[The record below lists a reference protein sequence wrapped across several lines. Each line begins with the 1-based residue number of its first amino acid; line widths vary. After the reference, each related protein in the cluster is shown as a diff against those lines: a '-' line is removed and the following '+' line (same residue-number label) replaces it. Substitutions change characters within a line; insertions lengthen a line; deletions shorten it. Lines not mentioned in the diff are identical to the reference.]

1 MKVIHLKKNTEFQN
15 VYKNGR
21 SFANKLFVMYVL
33 KNDLSEN
40 RLGISVSKKVGNS
53 VVRHRITRLVREV
66 FRLNAGMF
74 NSGLDI
80 VVTGRTGAVG
90 IKCCDAEKAVLHLG
104 RLHHILSR
112 ADKQTEG

>member
-1 MKVIHLKKNTEFQN
+1 MNIQHLKKNIEFQN

-21 SFANKLFVMYVL
+21 SFANRYFVMYIY
-33 KNDLSEN
+33 KNNLSEN

-66 FRLNAGMF
+66 FRLQGQLF

-80 VVTGRTGAVG
+80 VVTARTGAVG
-90 IKCCDAEKAVLHLG
+90 IKYADAEKAIFHLG
-104 RLHHILSR
+104 RLHNII
-112 ADKQTEG
+112 G

>member
-1 MKVIHLKKNTEFQN
+1 MTFFKMNILHLKKNKEFQN

-21 SFANKLFVMYVL
+21 SFANRYFVMYIY
-33 KNDLSEN
+33 KNNLSEN

-66 FRLNAGMF
+66 FRLQGQLF

-80 VVTGRTGAVG
+80 VVTARTGAVG
-90 IKCCDAEKAVLHLG
+90 IKYADAEKAIFHLG
-104 RLHHILSR
+104 RLHNII
-112 ADKQTEG
+112 G